1 MDTRTHTT
9 IPAQVL
15 VTKRYV
21 NYGGRILSSILSSP
35 PSSAQPAMSSPLSL
49 LPLLPLAIE
58 NRHIIYAER
67 YLSGAL
73 RVFLSILLHDAK
85 PGPQVSH
92 YRSSYMIIC

>member
-1 MDTRTHTT
+1 M
-9 IPAQVL
+9 
-15 VTKRYV
+15 
-21 NYGGRILSSILSSP
+21 S
-35 PSSAQPAMSSPLSL
+35 SSPLSL

-73 RVFLSILLHDAK
+73 RVFPSILLHDAN

-92 YRSSYMIIC
+92 CRSSYDHMLTFGDEVRYVHLETACNEHRGALHCPAVQCDTRGACLLPR